1 MNVSS
6 KREGRRVAQG
16 TFANGLKVVLAAVLT
31 VVLVLQGSNL
41 QAYADD
47 LLGAQAPEEE
57 VIVSDV
63 VADDEAEGEKDD
75 TVVTDEV
82 ETESG
87 DEDVV
92 TETESK
98 TPPAAETEEAEEVE
112 APKVTTAPVES
123 QLPSTTS
130 TQPTNASTRAGGSY
144 ERLRLTSRRRS
155 RVVLPDGS
163 PGTNGEGMTALSSG
177 SRKTAETR
185 P

>member
-6 KREGRRVAQG
+6 KREGRRAAQG

-75 TVVTDEV
+75 VVVTDEV

-98 TPPAAETEEAEEVE
+98 TPP
-112 APKVTTAPVES
+112 
-123 QLPSTTS
+123 
-130 TQPTNASTRAGGSY
+130 
-144 ERLRLTSRRRS
+144 RRG
-155 RVVLPDGS
+155 D
-163 PGTNGEGMTALSSG
+163 
-177 SRKTAETR
+177 
-185 P
+185 